1 MLHSL
6 NISNYALIQA
16 LEAGFSEG
24 LTIITGETGAGKS
37 IILGALSL
45 LLGEKADK
53 AFLRDPSKNA
63 VVEALFKIPVTAWQR
78 EHFADLEGPEWED
91 LTAPEQTIDLVI
103 RRIVYPT
110 GQSRAFVNDQ
120 PVQLG
125 LLKTLGNTLI
135 DIHSQHENLLLSQSD
150 YPLKV
155 VDHFAGHT
163 ALLES
168 YKAVHKKVVDL
179 TARVRALRAAY
190 EKSRQ
195 ETEYIQFQF
204 TELEQARLVEGE
216 QEEWEQQL
224 KILENAADIR
234 RAFYEITQLL
244 EEGQVPVLSQLK
256 EAERLAREA
265 ARHNPDYNHIGQR
278 LEQAR
283 LELKDLAQECAAQLE
298 HVREEPQRMEQ
309 ISQRLD
315 VLYTLQRKHNVQT
328 VEALMARMAFFEEQ
342 LQAVQDDSTLL
353 EQWEAEL
360 ETLTEERNRLA
371 LLLHESRGKA
381 LEPLSSDLCSRLAL
395 LGIPHAQLVFD
406 LQVKPEYGPLGNSG
420 LQMLFSANRDV
431 EPKEL
436 SRIASGGEMSRLMLC
451 IKSITAQSA
460 GLNTIIF
467 DEVDLGVSGKI
478 ADSMGDMIYALSGH
492 MQVLAITHLPQVAAK
507 GGTHYLVKKEWA
519 EDATQ
524 TGIVLLTGEERVME
538 IARMLSGSAVT
549 PAAVENARELL
560 NDKS

>member
-1 MLHSL
+1 M
-6 NISNYALIQA
+6 
-16 LEAGFSEG
+16 
-24 LTIITGETGAGKS
+24 
-37 IILGALSL
+37 
-45 LLGEKADK
+45 
-53 AFLRDPSKNA
+53 
-63 VVEALFKIPVTAWQR
+63 
-78 EHFADLEGPEWED
+78 
-91 LTAPEQTIDLVI
+91 
-103 RRIVYPT
+103 
-110 GQSRAFVNDQ
+110 
-120 PVQLG
+120 
-125 LLKTLGNTLI
+125 
-135 DIHSQHENLLLSQSD
+135 
-150 YPLKV
+150 
-155 VDHFAGHT
+155 
-163 ALLES
+163 
-168 YKAVHKKVVDL
+168 
-179 TARVRALRAAY
+179 
-190 EKSRQ
+190 
-195 ETEYIQFQF
+195 
-204 TELEQARLVEGE
+204 
-216 QEEWEQQL
+216 
-224 KILENAADIR
+224 
-234 RAFYEITQLL
+234 
-244 EEGQVPVLSQLK
+244 
-256 EAERLAREA
+256 
-265 ARHNPDYNHIGQR
+265 
-278 LEQAR
+278 
-283 LELKDLAQECAAQLE
+283 
-298 HVREEPQRMEQ
+298 
-309 ISQRLD
+309 
-315 VLYTLQRKHNVQT
+315 
-328 VEALMARMAFFEEQ
+328 
-342 LQAVQDDSTLL
+342 L